1 MINALLVGAGIAVV
15 VWTLGL
21 LDWWAHRREQKSQHG
36 RA

>member
-1 MINALLVGAGIAVV
+1 MISALLVGAGIAVV

-21 LDWWAHRREQKSQHG
+21 LDWWARRRGQKSHHG